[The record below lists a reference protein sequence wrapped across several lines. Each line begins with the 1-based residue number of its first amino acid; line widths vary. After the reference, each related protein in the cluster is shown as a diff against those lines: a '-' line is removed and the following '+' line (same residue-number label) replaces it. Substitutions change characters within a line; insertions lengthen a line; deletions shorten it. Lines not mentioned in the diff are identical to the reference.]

1 MTCESPV
8 LECRQL
14 SPGARFPVLTLSLPS
29 VTGFCGE
36 GVFTHTGGRVAVLGM
51 GQFFIAL
58 LSDLFARALS
68 VWPLKSPFPVD
79 FCRHLKPGASQD
91 RFTAIFS
98 KSHCVIPDRVERKAQ
113 GLSGAFLTRGFA

>member
-1 MTCESPV
+1 
-8 LECRQL
+8 LQCRQL
-14 SPGARFPVLTLSLPS
+14 SPGARFPALILSSLP
-29 VTGFCGE
+29 VTGFRGE

-58 LSDLFARALS
+58 LSDLSARMPS
-68 VWPLKSPFPVD
+68 VWPLKSPPSVD

-98 KSHCVIPDRVERKAQ
+98 KSH
-113 GLSGAFLTRGFA
+113 